1 MGPIKVDHMWVGP
14 DRNGVIL
21 LAHLDL
27 EGLGT
32 MNLDSLGSFL
42 QQGLGSSP
50 GSTVQPWKPFKIC
63 GGKQDG
69 LATTIVTPSTQEDL
83 VIGMSD
89 RGYLAQYVRH
99 AGVPADP
106 AAVNALFTLCTP

>member
-1 MGPIKVDHMWVGP
+1 MGPIKVDRMWVGP

-32 MNLDSLGSFL
+32 IDLDTLGRFMV
-42 QQGLGSSP
+42 QGMSSNP
-50 GSTVQPWKPFKIC
+50 GTSVEPSKHVNIC
-63 GGKQDG
+63 GGKQDA
-69 LATTIVTPSTQEDL
+69 LITKLTTPTTIEDM
-83 VIGMSD
+83 VIAISD

-106 AAVNALFTLCTP
+106 AAVNSLLSLCPP